1 MKITSAEF
9 VISAWRSSDYPKCS
23 LPEVAFAGRSN
34 VGKSSLIN
42 VLVNRKKLVKTSS
55 TPGKT
60 QSINFFNINNTI
72 MFVDLPGYGFAKVP
86 MSVRKRWKPL
96 VEGYLK
102 GRKTLQLTLL
112 ILDVRRTPSEEDISL
127 LDWFNFYR
135 IPTVVVLSKID
146 KLSKSKLKKQIELMR
161 KSLPFEP
168 EKIVPFSAVTRD
180 GKEEIWKHILNSVD
194 KEGETFYS

>member
-9 VISAWRSSDYPKCS
+9 VKSTWKPFDFPQDT

-60 QSINFFNINNTI
+60 QSINFFDVNNKIT
-72 MFVDLPGYGFAKVP
+72 FVDLPGYGFAKVP
-86 MSVRKRWKPL
+86 LTVRKKWKPL
-96 VEGYLK
+96 VESYMKMRESL
-102 GRKTLQLTLL
+102 RLVIL
-112 ILDVRRTPSEEDISL
+112 ILDVRRIPSQEDTEL
-127 LDWFNFYR
+127 LKWFDLYD

-146 KLSKSKLKKQIELMR
+146 KLSKTKLKKHIELVK
-161 KSLPFEP
+161 KSLPFVGDN
-168 EKIVPFSAVTRD
+168 IIPFSAVTRE
-180 GKEEIWKHILNSVD
+180 GKDEIWQYILSSTGV
-194 KEGETFYS
+194 

>member
-9 VISAWRSSDYPKCS
+9 VTSSWRPYDFPKDS

-60 QSINFFNINNTI
+60 QSINFFDINNKI
-72 MFVDLPGYGFAKVP
+72 IFVDLPGYGFAKVP
-86 MSVRKRWKPL
+86 LKLRKKWKPL
-96 VEGYLK
+96 VESYLK
-102 GRKTLQLTLL
+102 TRKTLRSVVL
-112 ILDVRRTPSEEDISL
+112 ILDVRRMPTQEDTKL
-127 LDWFNFYR
+127 LRWFDLYQ

-146 KLSKSKLKKQIELMR
+146 KLSRAKLKKQIEII
-161 KSLPFEP
+161 KGSLPLEGNN
-168 EKIVPFSAVTRD
+168 IIPFSAITKE
-180 GKEEIWKHILNSVD
+180 GKGEIWKRILSL
-194 KEGETFYS
+194 TSILI